1 MNTAPTTMNE
11 SLPTTHPIKTPQN
24 PIGEFWGTFG
34 GLFSAQNEADL
45 SETDSV
51 STTHFMHE
59 KIIQGLDRTDLRNK
73 KGIAAAHKLFI
84 SEQGLRHIADAVKA
98 HQGNRN
104 QYING
109 LLNLTQQYDSG
120 AACSLRAIC
129 QAASSE
135 GLSTNLLE
143 TKIAPILIELG
154 IILRHSEKSS
164 QWQHA
169 EKIGRQEHQ
178 WVKAAK
184 SLLEV
189 SDERLELRRQ
199 QTKAADEARL
209 LDIAKKQ
216 AALAQQRK
224 QLAMNAAN
232 AAAEAER
239 LSATLSED
247 KSTSAWVKGNL
258 MPLIILGL
266 FSAVMVSGLT
276 QGTGTPGNSPST
288 PPTAIASFGN
298 NPDNPTS
305 TPVNSN
311 ENLPRPTFAT
321 VAPQEA
327 AQ

>member
-1 MNTAPTTMNE
+1 MNTTSTAMNE
-11 SLPTTHPIKTPQN
+11 LLPTTHPIKTHQN

-51 STTHFMHE
+51 STTHSMHE

-276 QGTGTPGNSPST
+276 QGTRTPGNSPST
-288 PPTAIASFGN
+288 PSTELATFGN
-298 NPDNPTS
+298 NPNNSAS
-305 TPVNSN
+305 TPANPN
-311 ENLPRPTFAT
+311 DNLPKPTFAA
-321 VAPQEA
+321 VAPQEL